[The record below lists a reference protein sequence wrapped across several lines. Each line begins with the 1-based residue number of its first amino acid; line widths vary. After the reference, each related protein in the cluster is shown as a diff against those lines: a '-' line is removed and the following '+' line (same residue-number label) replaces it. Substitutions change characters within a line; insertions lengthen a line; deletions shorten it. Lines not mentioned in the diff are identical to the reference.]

1 MGSRR
6 GLRAGGAAVKWLGE
20 NVPTVIGWLGMAA
33 MLLVGAV
40 TQWTLA
46 QSGHAKAV
54 AEIGELEAT
63 TTRHEVEIVSIKSD
77 LRSVREQQARMDEVV
92 TRQEGAVRDLEKLT
106 IEIRALVRAK
116 E

>member
-1 MGSRR
+1 M
-6 GLRAGGAAVKWLGE
+6 KWIGQ

-46 QSGHAKAV
+46 QSGHAKSA
-54 AEIGELEAT
+54 AEIVELEAT
-63 TTRHEVEIVSIKSD
+63 TTRHGVEIVSLKSD
-77 LRSVREQQARMDEVV
+77 VRSIREQQARMDEVV

-106 IEIRALVRAK
+106 IEMRALVRAK
-116 E
+116 D